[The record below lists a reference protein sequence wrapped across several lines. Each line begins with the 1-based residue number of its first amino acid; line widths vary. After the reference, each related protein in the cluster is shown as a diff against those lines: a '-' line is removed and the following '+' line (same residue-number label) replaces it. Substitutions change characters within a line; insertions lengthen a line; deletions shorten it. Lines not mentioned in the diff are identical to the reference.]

1 MRLRYILTANS
12 NSNSSTKMSL
22 ALPLFT
28 DLTKASQD
36 VLYGNVQG
44 EGVFTSGAQAK
55 AQTVTAGVSFGAWMS
70 PAHT

>member
-1 MRLRYILTANS
+1 
-12 NSNSSTKMSL
+12 MSL

-36 VLYGNVQG
+36 VLHGNVQG

-55 AQTVTAGVSFGAWMS
+55 AQTVTAGVSFGACMDVPS
-70 PAHT
+70 THMTSAALKPIQ